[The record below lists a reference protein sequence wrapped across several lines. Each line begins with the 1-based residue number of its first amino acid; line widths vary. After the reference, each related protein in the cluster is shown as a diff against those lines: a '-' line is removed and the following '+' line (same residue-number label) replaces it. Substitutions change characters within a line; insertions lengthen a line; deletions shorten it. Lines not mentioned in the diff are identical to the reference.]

1 MCAFN
6 VCHLAKI
13 KCANISYMKISRS
26 TVLVN
31 TACRS
36 VQAFLALELTLLY
49 VDCMLQTTLLQT
61 VLLQAVLLQAV
72 LLQAVLLQA
81 VVSDST
87 YGEQKV
93 LIHKR
98 LLCKHTWLLFHE

>member
-1 MCAFN
+1 MFATWPKLN
-6 VCHLAKI
+6 VQTFLTRKFPDL
-13 KCANISYMKISRS
+13 
-26 TVLVN
+26 LVN
-31 TACRS
+31 TVCRS

-49 VDCMLQTTLLQT
+49 VDCMLQT
-61 VLLQAVLLQAV
+61 V

-87 YGEQKV
+87 NREQKV

-98 LLCKHTWLLFHE
+98 LLCKHTWVLFHERMWKEHPLPR